1 MFETEDDQQ
10 VRDDLIRHG
19 WQCDSDGDLWTRG
32 TGIWLWNP
40 LSKGA
45 LLEGRRTDQNGEWR
59 MSLGNK
65 AIMFP
70 TLRAAYTA
78 WLLGVTP

>member
-19 WQCDSDGDLWTRG
+19 WQCDSDGDLRKRG
-32 TGIWLWNP
+32 TAYRLWNP
-40 LSKGA
+40 NPAHDEPRIDQKGDW
-45 LLEGRRTDQNGEWR
+45 EMWGPGV
-59 MSLGNK
+59 G
-65 AIMFP
+65 IMRFP

-78 WLLGVTP
+78 WLLEVTP